1 MARATV
7 FSSLLLL
14 VLFAVAAGNAAAA
27 RVLLAPSFN
36 SDDARKL
43 GSPSLNL
50 CSPLCTE
57 VGVRSPQ
64 FKSPQ
69 LQSFCNQQCNTCV
82 KDVSATKQGTKAP
95 LPQSCQ
101 LAFQFPQVMT
111 VVQDYLGGKISQ
123 ERAVATKPKL

>member
-1 MARATV
+1 MARTTL
-7 FSSLLLL
+7 FSGLLLL
-14 VLFAVAAGNAAAA
+14 VLFALSAGSAAAA

-36 SDDARKL
+36 ADDARRL
-43 GSPSLNL
+43 GTPSLNL
-50 CSPLCTE
+50 CSSMCTE

-69 LQSFCNQQCNTCV
+69 LQTFCNTQCNTCV
-82 KDVSATKQGTKAP
+82 KDVAATKQGAKAP

-101 LAFQFPQVMT
+101 LAFQFPQVMS
-111 VVQDYLGGKISQ
+111 VVTDFLQGKITQ